1 MIAQHL
7 AASIGG
13 RSLSPR
19 PSRGRI
25 VCPAGRHQS
34 IRRPDDTH
42 VSPAAGR
49 RRGPCFHAPDN
60 GRWDNVVV
68 DDEAGWS
75 RDISIWG
82 RLGGAI

>member
-1 MIAQHL
+1 MTL
-7 AASIGG
+7 T
-13 RSLSPR
+13 SLLR
-19 PSRGRI
+19 PGADVDR
-25 VCPAGRHQS
+25 AF
-34 IRRPDDTH
+34 T
-42 VSPAAGR
+42 
-49 RRGPCFHAPDN
+49 APDN